1 MKVLDNV
8 NHAVKVTMNCCR
20 LYGLFVSDD
29 LTKRQ
34 LIIMRAFSLMLY
46 LFFVG
51 FFITT
56 QSALIITMWGDL
68 NLMTNVGLVLGTH
81 LTLSAKVF
89 TLHYKEKEITNVIYK
104 NEVRLR
110 AETREQGKY
119 IISEMNRE
127 TTLFMRLFIP
137 FGMGTVTAWLLCT
150 PKGELYTPAWYPCN
164 TTKSPAHEIIL
175 AHQGIA
181 VILTATLEIAIVLLM
196 TSIVAVC
203 RCRLKLVGLS
213 FETIC
218 DDLPSNIMNKLTADE
233 QVIVA
238 KRVRENVIEHQA
250 VLECINDIQDCF
262 SSAMLVHIAISTMI
276 ICATAYQ
283 LAVSMEVATAVY
295 SCPWYTFPTSL
306 KRSLLVIMIR
316 AQQPALLTAGGFA
329 PLLLDTFVSIMK
341 ASYSF
346 FTVLQNASE

>member
-119 IISEMNRE
+119 IISE
-127 TTLFMRLFIP
+127 
-137 FGMGTVTAWLLCT
+137 
-150 PKGELYTPAWYPCN
+150 YPCN

-283 LAVSMEVATAVY
+283 LAVEKSLDLTQRMTMASFLGGMSTEIFLFCYQGGHLSIDSMEVATAVY

-329 PLLLDTFVSIMK
+329 PLLLDTFVSV
-341 ASYSF
+341 S
-346 FTVLQNASE
+346 